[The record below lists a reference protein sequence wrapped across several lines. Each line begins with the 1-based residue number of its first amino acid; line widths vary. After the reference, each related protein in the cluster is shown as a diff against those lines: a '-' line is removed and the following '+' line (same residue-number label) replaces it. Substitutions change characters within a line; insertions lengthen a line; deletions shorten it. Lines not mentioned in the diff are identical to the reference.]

1 MKIFCHHLNFPFN
14 SGIKKIAKP
23 INSIPINAIRTEAAV
38 ITNRVRSVF
47 LQKTS
52 SLNAFQKLIPSFLG
66 GVI

>member
-38 ITNRVRSVF
+38 ITNRVRRVSYKKP
-47 LQKTS
+47 L
-52 SLNAFQKLIPSFLG
+52 L
-66 GVI
+66 

>member
-38 ITNRVRSVF
+38 ITNRVRRGC
-47 LQKTS
+47 K
-52 SLNAFQKLIPSFLG
+52 LNCVKACS
-66 GVI
+66 